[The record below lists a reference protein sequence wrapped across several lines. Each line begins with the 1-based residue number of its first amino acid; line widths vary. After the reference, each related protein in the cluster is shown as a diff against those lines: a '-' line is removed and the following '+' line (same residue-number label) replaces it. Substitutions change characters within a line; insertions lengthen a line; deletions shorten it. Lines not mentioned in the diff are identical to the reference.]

1 MNQLYLRKLHIT
13 VGIISALF
21 ILLQSGTG
29 LLLSFRGISVPHSHA
44 HTESAT
50 PDNGHEKE
58 PTTAKHERADEPGSA
73 QDVHEDKTAVT
84 QRTHE
89 GGESLW
95 HRSLGGAHHGGG
107 IIGSIYRIL
116 LGVGL
121 TFLALSG
128 STIFFLTRK
137 MIKK

>member
-50 PDNGHEKE
+50 ADNGHEKE
-58 PTTAKHERADEPGSA
+58 PATARHEHEPGSA
-73 QDVHEDKTAVT
+73 QDVHEDKTVVIQDT
-84 QRTHE
+84 RE

-116 LGVGL
+116 LGIGL

-128 STIFFLTRK
+128 STIFYLTRK
-137 MIKK
+137 MMKK

>member
-13 VGIISALF
+13 VGIISAIF

-44 HTESAT
+44 HTESAI

-58 PTTAKHERADEPGSA
+58 PATARHEHEPGSA
-73 QDVHEDKTAVT
+73 QDVHEDKTAVAKHT
-84 QRTHE
+84 NE
-89 GGESLW
+89 GGGSLW

-116 LGVGL
+116 LGIGL

-128 STIFFLTRK
+128 STIFYLTRK
-137 MIKK
+137 MMKK